1 MKIVEMELNEA
12 MLEFLE
18 SADDKEFTR
27 YTFESMIDQPEVRA
41 LLETKGLFDKLYE
54 EAKNF
59 GLDRNI
65 RDYMLTMVSAP
76 DKARLGLKQA
86 LSGNPVDAWGYPIDK
101 DDLLNDFI
109 SFYTWQETGQNYKT
123 VLEEKEG

>member
-1 MKIVEMELNEA
+1 

-41 LLETKGLFDKLYE
+41 LLETEGLFDNLYN
-54 EAKNF
+54 EAKIF

-65 RDYMLTMVSAP
+65 RDYMLTMISAP
-76 DKARLGLKQA
+76 NEARLGLKQA
-86 LSGNPVDAWGYPIDK
+86 LMEEPVDAWGYPINK

-109 SFYTWQETGQNYKT
+109 SFYTWQETGKYYKA
-123 VLEEKEG
+123 VLEERDG

>member
-1 MKIVEMELNEA
+1 MEIKLNEA

-41 LLETKGLFDKLYE
+41 LLETEGLFDNLYN
-54 EAKNF
+54 EAKIF

-65 RDYMLTMVSAP
+65 RDYMLTMISAP
-76 DKARLGLKQA
+76 NEARLGLKQA
-86 LSGNPVDAWGYPIDK
+86 LMEEPVDAWGYPINK

-109 SFYTWQETGQNYKT
+109 SFYTWQETGKYYKA
-123 VLEEKEG
+123 VLEERDG